1 MINCEWIR
9 KQKKERPS
17 LGSSPGPKCKPN
29 VRLRVRC
36 ANTQQPCFS
45 ALCDAW
51 LLRKRDEIRE
61 SSYIKYRAILERHI
75 KPRLGSRRLGAIC
88 TASVDA
94 FTRELLETDGLSVKT
109 VHDILSVLHSVLKD
123 TEARR
128 PAGALAVQIRYPKG
142 KRREMR
148 VLTIEEQKRLVA
160 YLLHPADSCKFGLLL
175 ALYTGLRIGELCA
188 LRWSCIDLREQ
199 TIRIA
204 ATMQRLGGTGEGTRI
219 VIGAPKSDSSLR
231 TIPLPAQIA
240 LAVADAAGAD
250 FVRVEHLYTGAEV
263 TSAGLL
269 QGQCCEITA
278 LKRKLG
284 TDIPVYADVWERH
297 GIPLCPQP
305 LDEAAWQCVHE
316 AFADGLF
323 LCGKNA
329 QESLSMARQVRQRVP
344 GVPLFLGGGATG
356 DNVRELLQ
364 EYDAVCVATWIKNG
378 DMRNPVDPDRTRYFM
393 EQAALAEVGT

>member
-1 MINCEWIR
+1 MKGRVIGMVQTRPLPGSYRNRGERISFITEQALEETRILAECGVQSVILQNMGDMPIR
-9 KQKKERPS
+9 QSFP
-17 LGSSPGPKCKPN
+17 
-29 VRLRVRC
+29 
-36 ANTQQPCFS
+36 
-45 ALCDAW
+45 ALC
-51 LLRKRDEIRE
+51 
-61 SSYIKYRAILERHI
+61 
-75 KPRLGSRRLGAIC
+75 LGVL
-88 TASVDA
+88 VNW
-94 FTRELLETDGLSVKT
+94 DG
-109 VHDILSVLHSVLKD
+109 
-123 TEARR
+123 
-128 PAGALAVQIRYPKG
+128 
-142 KRREMR
+142 
-148 VLTIEEQKRLVA
+148 VA
-160 YLLHPADSCKFGLLL
+160 
-175 ALYTGLRIGELCA
+175 
-188 LRWSCIDLREQ
+188 
-199 TIRIA
+199 
-204 ATMQRLGGTGEGTRI
+204 
-219 VIGAPKSDSSLR
+219 
-231 TIPLPAQIA
+231 A

-344 GVPLFLGGGATG
+344 GIPLFLGGGATG

>member
-1 MINCEWIR
+1 MKGRVIGMVQTRPLPGSYRNR
-9 KQKKERPS
+9 GERIS
-17 LGSSPGPKCKPN
+17 FI
-29 VRLRVRC
+29 
-36 ANTQQPCFS
+36 TEQ
-45 ALCDAW
+45 ALEET
-51 LLRKRDEIRE
+51 R
-61 SSYIKYRAILERHI
+61 ILAEC
-75 KPRLGSRRLGAIC
+75 GVQ
-88 TASVDA
+88 SV
-94 FTRELLETDGLSVKT
+94 
-109 VHDILSVLHSVLKD
+109 ILQNMGD
-123 TEARR
+123 M
-128 PAGALAVQIRYPKG
+128 P
-142 KRREMR
+142 M
-148 VLTIEEQKRLVA
+148 
-160 YLLHPADSCKFGLLL
+160 
-175 ALYTGLRIGELCA
+175 
-188 LRWSCIDLREQ
+188 
-199 TIRIA
+199 
-204 ATMQRLGGTGEGTRI
+204 RLGGTGEGTRI

>member
-1 MINCEWIR
+1 MAMMNEMEYRTIGKALAGGYRAAVYCRLSKDDDLQGESASMVQTRPLPGSYRNRGERISFITEQALEETRILAECGVQSVILQNMGDMPIR
-9 KQKKERPS
+9 
-17 LGSSPGPKCKPN
+17 
-29 VRLRVRC
+29 
-36 ANTQQPCFS
+36 QQSTPEAIAYLSVVAQAIRQSFP
-45 ALCDAW
+45 ALC
-51 LLRKRDEIRE
+51 
-61 SSYIKYRAILERHI
+61 
-75 KPRLGSRRLGAIC
+75 LGVL
-88 TASVDA
+88 VNW
-94 FTRELLETDGLSVKT
+94 DG
-109 VHDILSVLHSVLKD
+109 
-123 TEARR
+123 
-128 PAGALAVQIRYPKG
+128 
-142 KRREMR
+142 
-148 VLTIEEQKRLVA
+148 VA
-160 YLLHPADSCKFGLLL
+160 
-175 ALYTGLRIGELCA
+175 
-188 LRWSCIDLREQ
+188 
-199 TIRIA
+199 
-204 ATMQRLGGTGEGTRI
+204 
-219 VIGAPKSDSSLR
+219 
-231 TIPLPAQIA
+231 A

-344 GVPLFLGGGATG
+344 GIPLFLGGGATG
-356 DNVRELLQ
+356 DNVRVLLQ

-378 DMRNPVDPDRTRYFM
+378 DMRNPVDPDRTRYFV